1 MSTLSTVGQTVV
13 TGLTSESINRLDD
26 SNVINIPIGIAS
38 TNVSYYQLP
47 AKELDLQ
54 MLEAIQADIDLINQ
68 KKAEI
73 VGLSAQAFA
82 GYVSGYSPPACT
94 LESDQGNLDCTVV
107 SEKGEIAASSGLF
120 GGLSGLEGTATPQ
133 IAYGVVRDD
142 QIRIRRYPYLEQRIA
157 PNDNALED
165 MKFPILTTGRAGQGR
180 ENIFFENAKY
190 NDGVLTYYVSS
201 NNGNW
206 NSENWSNND
215 NVIGRYYKITGPGSG
230 YVSIGGTYSDITQV
244 FSPDSEYA
252 GITSYF
258 TGIATGN
265 FEPSSTGIPIYV
277 TWDPSTGEM
286 LPGLFGIIPSGPG
299 NFITTFSAACNS
311 IASQITTLEDEI
323 DTLRVGITTWFT
335 EINVLK
341 NRKHGYQPRIWSY
354 KRIQTR
360 NSEEQV
366 NIGIGTSAVIRVDPD
381 LPTSSNTFD
390 DNILTRYDNT
400 ILKFDNA

>member
-13 TGLTSESINRLDD
+13 TGLTSESINRFDD

-38 TNVSYYQLP
+38 TSTSYYQLP

-54 MLEAIQADIDLINQ
+54 MLEFIQADIDLINQ

-82 GYVSGYSPPACT
+82 GYVAGYTPPACT
-94 LESDQGNLDCTVV
+94 LEPDKGNINSTVV
-107 SEKGEIAASSGLF
+107 SEKGEIAAVTGLF
-120 GGLSGLEGTATPQ
+120 GGLSGLAGAGTPK

-142 QIRIRRYPYLEQRIA
+142 RVRLRRYPYLEQRIS
-157 PNDNALED
+157 PNDNALEG
-165 MKFPILTTGRAGQGR
+165 MKFPILTTQNAGQGK

-190 NDGVLTYYVSS
+190 NDGVLTYYVGDSS
-201 NNGNW
+201 GNFGIEDW
-206 NSENWSNND
+206 ESSG

-277 TWDPSTGEM
+277 TWNPSTGEM

-311 IASQITTLEDEI
+311 IASQITTLEGEI

-335 EINVLK
+335 EINTLK
-341 NRKHGYQPRIWSY
+341 NRKHSYQLRIWSY
-354 KRIQTR
+354 KRIQAR
-360 NSEEQV
+360 NSEEQT

-390 DNILTRYDNT
+390 DNILTTFDNT